1 MLLVSILILVSCSA
15 SHSRG
20 LRAPEHSSDQGI
32 NYILGFHLCD
42 QLPPSLVCISA
53 CPRVGRVIDKG
64 PSRPAPVR
72 WVITAAFIHFLPSCK
87 ANTEL
92 RPLSKLG
99 PPQRHLL
106 S

>member
-42 QLPPSLVCISA
+42 QLPPHLSA
-53 CPRVGRVIDKG
+53 SAR
-64 PSRPAPVR
+64 APVS
-72 WVITAAFIHFLPSCK
+72 A
-87 ANTEL
+87 
-92 RPLSKLG
+92 G
-99 PPQRHLL
+99 
-106 S
+106 